1 MQRYIIKRLMTS
13 LPLLVGITLLTFFI
27 MQLTPGNPMQTM
39 IDPRISTADIARAQ
53 EHMGL
58 NDPLIVQYFRWLGQ
72 IIHGNLGYTIKT
84 GQSVAGMIAER
95 LPATLLLTVTAFL
108 FSFVVG
114 VPLGVYS
121 ATNKYT
127 KRDYGLT
134 VFSFIGISIP
144 SFFFGIALIY
154 LLAVKLSW
162 FPTSGMATI
171 NMDGSGF
178 ALFLD
183 KAKHLVLP
191 ALVLALPNLAVIMRF
206 TRSSMIEVLTND
218 YIRTAK
224 AKGLSDR
231 KVKYKHALRNAIIP
245 VITLFG
251 LSIPT
256 LFGGA
261 YITETIFNWPGMGSL
276 GIQSITAREYPVI
289 MGLNLFTSLLV
300 LLGNLTADILYAV
313 VDPKIRLT
321 K

>member
-1 MQRYIIKRLMTS
+1 MQRYIVKRLLTT
-13 LPLLVGITLLTFFI
+13 LPLLVGITLLTFLI
-27 MQLTPGNPMQTM
+27 MQITPGNPMQTM
-39 IDPRISTADIARAQ
+39 IDPRISTADLARAQ
-53 EHMGL
+53 ENMGL
-58 NDPLIVQYFRWLGQ
+58 NDPMIVQYFRWLGE
-72 IIHGNLGYTIKT
+72 IVSGNLGYTIKT
-84 GQSVAGMIAER
+84 GQSVAQMILDR
-95 LPATLLLTVTAFL
+95 LPATLLLTVTAFV

-121 ATNKYT
+121 ATRKYT

-134 VFSFIGISIP
+134 VFSFIGISVP
-144 SFFFGIALIY
+144 SFFFGVALIY
-154 LLAVKLSW
+154 LFAVKLNW
-162 FPTSGMATI
+162 FPTSGLATI
-171 NMDGSGF
+171 NLQGSGWDI
-178 ALFLD
+178 LVD

-191 ALVLALPNLAVIMRF
+191 ALVMALPNLAVIMRF

-224 AKGLSDR
+224 AKGLSER
-231 KVKYKHALRNAIIP
+231 AVKYRHALRNAIIP

-276 GIQSITAREYPVI
+276 GIQSITSREYPVI

-300 LLGNLTADILYAV
+300 LFGNLIADILYAV
-313 VDPKIRLT
+313 ADPKIRLS